1 MQIAEPIDE
10 RRALASLIVREEVLQ
25 ICYWYQGEGFGA
37 VFAAT
42 ALRPFLNSN
51 VEQITAALDDLT
63 GFNLLEK
70 TDGGFTFTEAGR
82 KEAARLFADAFAD
95 FKQGGHG
102 ECPDGCCD
110 GMGDEFDH
118 SNCNHG

>member
-1 MQIAEPIDE
+1 MRPAEQIDE

-37 VFAAT
+37 VFAAA
-42 ALRPFLNSN
+42 ALQPFLTSSSA
-51 VEQITAALDDLT
+51 QIAAALDDLV
-63 GFNLLEK
+63 GFNLLAPAE
-70 TDGGFTFTEAGR
+70 GGFVFTEAGR
-82 KEAARLFADAFAD
+82 REAARLFADAFAD

-102 ECPDGCCD
+102 ECPDGCCE

-118 SNCNHG
+118 SKCNHG